1 MMKMSDKLT
10 TSIVIVLLVTFL
22 LYTNGC
28 SFPVIRNKINGVE
41 YQSYP
46 LLTEEQRQECY
57 QKIIDSDID
66 KLLIELDQFNRLK
79 VSMQLIGECEK

>member
-1 MMKMSDKLT
+1 MLKTSDKLT
-10 TSIVIVLLVTFL
+10 TSIVIVLLVIFL

-28 SFPVIRNKINGVE
+28 TLPNLRNKINGVST
-41 YQSYP
+41 QSYP

-66 KLLIELDQFNRLK
+66 KLLVELDQFNRLK